1 MKKLLLCAAFI
12 AASFTTVAQVG
23 VGTATPQAALDVVS
37 TTSGVLLPRV
47 ANIAAVTA
55 PVNGMLI
62 YDLSS
67 NCFKGFENGAW
78 TSCFNIQ
85 VGENDVVST
94 TGKIWMDRNLG
105 ATQVATG
112 SQDFASYGNLYQWGR
127 AADGHQV
134 IMRDAATL
142 PNGTNP
148 PSGSSSSAA
157 GPVASGSEGANFIT
171 GNSDWLSTQD
181 DVRWSTGTEIAP
193 VKTANDP
200 CPSGY
205 RVPTETELTQ
215 EHLSW
220 SSNDSDG
227 AIDSPLKL
235 PLAGRRYSSNGT
247 LYSVGSNGYYWSST
261 VSSTGARFLYFDSSN
276 ANMYN
281 DTRTYGFSVRCI
293 KD

>member
-1 MKKLLLCAAFI
+1 
-12 AASFTTVAQVG
+12 
-23 VGTATPQAALDVVS
+23 
-37 TTSGVLLPRV
+37 
-47 ANIAAVTA
+47 
-55 PVNGMLI
+55 MLI
-62 YDLSS
+62 YDESS
-67 NCFKGFENGAW
+67 NCFKGFENEAW
-78 TSCFNIQ
+78 TSCFSNNAG
-85 VGENDVVST
+85 VKDVVST
-94 TGKIWMDRNLG
+94 TGRIWMDRNLG
-105 ATQVATG
+105 ATQVAANST
-112 SQDFASYGNLYQWGR
+112 DFASYGNLYQWGR

-235 PLAGRRYSSNGT
+235 PLAGYRSSNYGT
-247 LYSVGSNGYYWSST
+247 LDLVGSGGYYWSST
-261 VSSTGARFLYFDSSN
+261 VTSAYARNLSFNSSN
-276 ANMYN
+276 AGMFDSN
-281 DTRTYGFSVRCI
+281 RAYGFSVRCI

>member
-1 MKKLLLCAAFI
+1 
-12 AASFTTVAQVG
+12 
-23 VGTATPQAALDVVS
+23 
-37 TTSGVLLPRV
+37 
-47 ANIAAVTA
+47 
-55 PVNGMLI
+55 
-62 YDLSS
+62 
-67 NCFKGFENGAW
+67 
-78 TSCFNIQ
+78 
-85 VGENDVVST
+85 
-94 TGKIWMDRNLG
+94 MDRNLG
-105 ATQVATG
+105 ATQVAANST
-112 SQDFASYGNLYQWGR
+112 DFASYGNLYQWGR

-235 PLAGRRYSSNGT
+235 PLAGYRSSNYGT
-247 LYSVGSNGYYWSST
+247 LDLVGSGGYYWSST
-261 VSSTGARFLYFDSSN
+261 VTSAYARNLSFNSSN
-276 ANMYN
+276 AGMFDSN
-281 DTRTYGFSVRCI
+281 RAYGFSVRCI